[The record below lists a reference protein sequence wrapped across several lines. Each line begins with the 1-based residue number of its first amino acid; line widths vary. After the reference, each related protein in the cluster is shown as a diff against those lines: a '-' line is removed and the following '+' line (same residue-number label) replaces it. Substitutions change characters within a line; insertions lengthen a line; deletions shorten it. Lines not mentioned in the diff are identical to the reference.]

1 MSVSYLKV
9 LLIEDNPI
17 HTRLIE
23 RLLAKANGHEFDV
36 TSADQLSEGL
46 VKLAQEEF
54 DVVLLDMVLPDS
66 QGIDTLYRVK
76 AEAPNLPIIILTAT
90 DDMTLATQAVEEG
103 AQAYLV
109 KAKINCDMLEST
121 IEAAL
126 QRTQSENAE

>member
-1 MSVSYLKV
+1 MSVSYIKV

-23 RLLAKANGHEFDV
+23 RLLAKASGQEFDV
-36 TSADQLSEGL
+36 TSVDQLSVGL

-66 QGIDTLYRVK
+66 QGIDTLSSVK
-76 AEAPNLPIIILTAT
+76 AEAPNLPIVILTAT

-121 IEAAL
+121 IGAAL
-126 QRTQSENAE
+126 QRAQSENAE